1 VRAGEPDALPSG
13 VRSDTRGRREV
24 AALARGK
31 SDSRSAGAYLICQAG
46 VLKNKHNAVADIL
59 TASAF
64 FRGLNVDSK
73 HLITPHDKLPHLNG
87 FSSAVSLFSYC
98 AGAHGA
104 MLALEKKPEAFDAA
118 VLRGGV
124 FDMVR
129 LHDNGGNPKTT
140 EPWCSLYGNIKSATD
155 RIWMADLDPLSNVKT
170 RVGLKKGDH
179 AILFDVSDSDGTVY
193 PLHSIKQTAELQY
206 KNPEN
211 AEGKSVYRVELSK
224 SSR

>member
-1 VRAGEPDALPSG
+1 L
-13 VRSDTRGRREV
+13 
-24 AALARGK
+24 
-31 SDSRSAGAYLICQAG
+31 RSAGAYLICQAG

-87 FSSAVSLFSYC
+87 FSRAVSLFSYS

-104 MLALEKKPEAFDAA
+104 MLALDKEPKAFDAA
-118 VLRGGV
+118 VLRAGV

-129 LHDNGGNPKTT
+129 LHNNGGNPKTT
-140 EPWCSLYGNIKSATD
+140 EPWCSQYGDSKVAAD
-155 RIWMADLDPLSNVKT
+155 RLWMADLDPLSTVKT
-170 RVGLKKGDH
+170 RVEHKNGRH

-193 PLHSIKQTAELQY
+193 PIHSLKQTAELQY
-206 KNPEN
+206 KNKAN
-211 AEGKSVYRVELSK
+211 AEGTWLHCAELSN